1 MACRLETRQGC
12 LHRITRCGRTRRDSA
27 LTPEK
32 RQSRRGSQAFR
43 ELLLGGRE
51 TGARV
56 LLLRPRSR
64 RFSTCA
70 LLLRPPVAAGFPT
83 CVLLAHTSW
92 FSTRSVRAGKKP
104 APTCVPRCAGF
115 TRRPRSRRF
124 PTCALLA
131 HVSWFPTRS
140 VRAGKKPART
150 GFPRCAGVTPPCT
163 YAPLAVRWL
172 HAAARPLRRPAPRRS
187 GVGRR
192 PSAAPGSCGR
202 PSG

>member
-104 APTCVPRCAGF
+104 APTCVPRCAGV
-115 TRRPRSRRF
+115 TRRPRSRSGPRI
-124 PTCALLA
+124 
-131 HVSWFPTRS
+131 
-140 VRAGKKPART
+140 AGEIFGPCIRVGATTAKLPA
-150 GFPRCAGVTPPCT
+150 
-163 YAPLAVRWL
+163 
-172 HAAARPLRRPAPRRS
+172 LRRIGPATCGPRTER
-187 GVGRR
+187 GWTDEWWPVCG
-192 PSAAPGSCGR
+192 AGR
-202 PSG
+202 PNGL